1 MLKDNVQDNFYDI
14 LILDDEPFILDIFSH
29 FLADRGFNVQVTS
42 SASQAITYLTDSKFD
57 LVMLDVNL
65 KYGNFSDILS
75 EVKETIYSDIPIIA
89 VTGAPDLISKS
100 DLNLLHAVLEKPF
113 TPEELLNFI
122 RQEMNWVI
130 P

>member
-75 EVKETIYSDIPIIA
+75 EVKETIYSDIPIILTITEINNKPTMPGNIFDNPYKD
-89 VTGAPDLISKS
+89 VSLIK
-100 DLNLLHAVLEKPF
+100 E
-113 TPEELLNFI
+113 
-122 RQEMNWVI
+122 
-130 P
+130 